1 MAMLLTS
8 LSLVSSSVGTYSHVN
23 FVANKRTNCE
33 VTLRFHGMAHIV
45 ISILMHHVVALANY
59 TQVGPDINGTVSS
72 ERFGSVLSM
81 SDDGNAFVVGAPY
94 AYNRKGLVRAYQKDS
109 SVTGMV
115 NYIQVGL
122 DIVGKADDDYFGSS
136 VSMSGDGTRFMAA
149 TPYTNNSKGS
159 VSIYQYKDDKSNY
172 AKVGEDIVG
181 KASGDYFGLSVSMSG
196 DGTSFVAGAVGRNL
210 RTGYVNVYKQNTTNG
225 NYTQVGLDIVGKA
238 QFHHF
243 GFSVSMSGDG
253 TSVVVGAPYSNNGN
267 GSVSVYK
274 YNIDTSNYVQVGSDI
289 VGKAQGDQFGWSVS
303 MSGDGTSFVA
313 GAVYSNNAKGS
324 ASVYKYKNDTS
335 NFTQVGLD
343 IVGKV
348 QNDLFGVSVSMS
360 GDGTSFV
367 AGATGS
373 NGNKGSASVYKQN
386 TTNGI
391 YTQVGLD
398 IVGTASNDFFG
409 TSVSMSSNGATVVVG
424 APGNDNLKGENSG
437 HVRLYR
443 DTTVSSTAPTTNPTR
458 LPTAPRVATTKAP
471 SKAPVFVISPT
482 KTPIASVKKCGFF
495 GWNLFCPRRG
505 ECGFVKRLLNLG
517 GCS

>member
-45 ISILMHHVVALANY
+45 ISILMHHLVALANY
-59 TQVGPDINGTVSS
+59 TQVGPDINGTVFS

-81 SDDGNAFVVGAPY
+81 SDDGNSFVVGAPF
-94 AYNRKGLVRAYQKDS
+94 ADSNKGLVRAYQKDS

-122 DIVGKADDDYFGSS
+122 DIVGKAQNDYFGVS
-136 VSMSGDGTRFMAA
+136 VSMS
-149 TPYTNNSKGS
+149 S
-159 VSIYQYKDDKSNY
+159 
-172 AKVGEDIVG
+172 
-181 KASGDYFGLSVSMSG
+181 
-196 DGTSFVAGAVGRNL
+196 DGTSFVAGAIFSNNYNGSVS
-210 RTGYVNVYKQNTTNG
+210 VYKQNTTNG
-225 NYTQVGLDIVGKA
+225 IYTQVGLDIVGKA
-238 QFHHF
+238 KFY
-243 GFSVSMSGDG
+243 VL
-253 TSVVVGAPYSNNGN
+253 GA
-267 GSVSVYK
+267 
-274 YNIDTSNYVQVGSDI
+274 
-289 VGKAQGDQFGWSVS
+289 
-303 MSGDGTSFVA
+303 
-313 GAVYSNNAKGS
+313 
-324 ASVYKYKNDTS
+324 
-335 NFTQVGLD
+335 
-343 IVGKV
+343 
-348 QNDLFGVSVSMS
+348 SVSMS

-373 NGNKGSASVYKQN
+373 NGKAGSVSVYKQN

-398 IVGTASNDFFG
+398 IVGTASDDYFG
-409 TSVSMSSNGATVVVG
+409 SSVGMSSNGATVVVG
-424 APGNDNLKGENSG
+424 APYNDNVKGENSG

-443 DTTVSSTAPTTNPTR
+443 DTTVSSAAPTTNPTR